1 MKHIKRLKDIGI
13 ASGVGAIM
21 AFGLAGCGGESS
33 SSGAQESAVQQAVQK
48 QGATVFIEKNS
59 DGSYKIA
66 DEFPSNETRIFLREA
81 GADGTMSERLLSQAE
96 IDKLLAEEN
105 AKIDAGTSNLT
116 NANLSSGSG
125 GLGLGEAILASAAGA
140 IIGSWIGSKLFN
152 NPAYQNSRQGAY
164 QNPSAYNRS
173 VNSFNKAGTANAAA
187 GTPRSSNTGK
197 SGFFGGGSGSG
208 SSQATGG

>member
-21 AFGLAGCGGESS
+21 AFGLVGCGGESS

-81 GADGTMSERLLSQAE
+81 GVDFDERY
-96 IDKLLAEEN
+96 I
-105 AKIDAGTSNLT
+105 
-116 NANLSSGSG
+116 
-125 GLGLGEAILASAAGA
+125 
-140 IIGSWIGSKLFN
+140 
-152 NPAYQNSRQGAY
+152 
-164 QNPSAYNRS
+164 
-173 VNSFNKAGTANAAA
+173 
-187 GTPRSSNTGK
+187 
-197 SGFFGGGSGSG
+197 
-208 SSQATGG
+208 

>member
-1 MKHIKRLKDIGI
+1 MKHIKRLKDIGV

-21 AFGLAGCGGESS
+21 AFGLAGCGESGSTGS
-33 SSGAQESAVQQAVQK
+33 SLEQTVQK
-48 QGATVFIEKNS
+48 QDATVFIEKNS

-96 IDKLLAEEN
+96 IDKLLQEEN
-105 AKIDAGTSNLT
+105 AKIEAGESGLT
-116 NANLSSGSG
+116 NSTLSSGSG

-152 NPAYQNSRQGAY
+152 NPAYQNSRQNAY
-164 QNPSAYNRS
+164 KNPSAYNRS
-173 VNSFNKAGTANAAA
+173 VNSFNKAGTASAASKA
-187 GTPRSSNTGK
+187 GNSGR

>member
-1 MKHIKRLKDIGI
+1 MKHIKRLKDIGV

-21 AFGLAGCGGESS
+21 AFGLAGCGESGSTGS
-33 SSGAQESAVQQAVQK
+33 SLEQTVQK

-105 AKIDAGTSNLT
+105 AKIEAGESGLT
-116 NANLSSGSG
+116 NSTLSSGSG

-152 NPAYQNSRQGAY
+152 NPAYQNSRQNAY
-164 QNPSAYNRS
+164 KNPSAYNRS
-173 VNSFNKAGTANAAA
+173 VNSFNKAGTASAASKA
-187 GTPRSSNTGK
+187 GNSGR

>member
-1 MKHIKRLKDIGI
+1 MKHIKRLKDIGV
-13 ASGVGAIM
+13 ASGVGAII
-21 AFGLAGCGGESS
+21 AFGLAGCGESGSTGS
-33 SSGAQESAVQQAVQK
+33 SLEQTVQK

-96 IDKLLAEEN
+96 IDKLLQEEN
-105 AKIDAGTSNLT
+105 AKIEAGESGLT
-116 NANLSSGSG
+116 NSTLSSGSG

-152 NPAYQNSRQGAY
+152 NPAYQNSRQNAY
-164 QNPSAYNRS
+164 KNPSAYNRS
-173 VNSFNKAGTANAAA
+173 VNSFNKAGTASAASKA
-187 GTPRSSNTGK
+187 GNSGR

>member
-1 MKHIKRLKDIGI
+1 MVKHIKRLKDIGV

-21 AFGLAGCGGESS
+21 AFGLAGCGESGSTGS
-33 SSGAQESAVQQAVQK
+33 SLEQTVQK

-96 IDKLLAEEN
+96 IDKLLQEEN
-105 AKIDAGTSNLT
+105 AKIEAGESGLT
-116 NANLSSGSG
+116 NSTLSSGSG

-152 NPAYQNSRQGAY
+152 NPAYQNSRQNAY
-164 QNPSAYNRS
+164 KNPSAYNRS
-173 VNSFNKAGTANAAA
+173 VNSFNKAGTASAASKA
-187 GTPRSSNTGK
+187 GNSGR

>member
-1 MKHIKRLKDIGI
+1 MKHIKRLKDIGV

-21 AFGLAGCGGESS
+21 AFGLAGCGESGSTGS
-33 SSGAQESAVQQAVQK
+33 SLEQTVQK

-96 IDKLLAEEN
+96 IDKLLQEEN
-105 AKIDAGTSNLT
+105 AKIEAGESGLT
-116 NANLSSGSG
+116 NSTLSSGSG
-125 GLGLGEAILASAAGA
+125 GLGLGEAILTSAAGA

-152 NPAYQNSRQGAY
+152 NPAYQNSRQNAY
-164 QNPSAYNRS
+164 KNPSAYNRS
-173 VNSFNKAGTANAAA
+173 VNSFNKAGTASAASKA
-187 GTPRSSNTGK
+187 GNSGR

>member
-1 MKHIKRLKDIGI
+1 MKHIQRLKDIGV

-21 AFGLAGCGGESS
+21 AFGLAGCGESGSTGS
-33 SSGAQESAVQQAVQK
+33 SLEQTVQK

-96 IDKLLAEEN
+96 IDKLLQEEN
-105 AKIDAGTSNLT
+105 AKIEAGESGLT
-116 NANLSSGSG
+116 NSTLSSGSG

-152 NPAYQNSRQGAY
+152 NPAYQNSRQNAY
-164 QNPSAYNRS
+164 KNPSAYNRS
-173 VNSFNKAGTANAAA
+173 VNSFNKAGTASAASKA
-187 GTPRSSNTGK
+187 GNSGR

>member
-1 MKHIKRLKDIGI
+1 MKHIKRLKDIGV

-21 AFGLAGCGGESS
+21 AFGLAGCGESGSTGS
-33 SSGAQESAVQQAVQK
+33 SLEQTVQK

-105 AKIDAGTSNLT
+105 AKIEAGESGLT
-116 NANLSSGSG
+116 NSTLSSGSG

-152 NPAYQNSRQGAY
+152 NPAYQNSRQNAY
-164 QNPSAYNRS
+164 KNPSAYNRS
-173 VNSFNKAGTANAAA
+173 VNSFNKAGTASTASKA
-187 GTPRSSNTGK
+187 GNSGR

>member
-1 MKHIKRLKDIGI
+1 MKHIKRLKDIGV

-21 AFGLAGCGGESS
+21 AFGLAGCGESGSTGS
-33 SSGAQESAVQQAVQK
+33 SLEQTVQK

-96 IDKLLAEEN
+96 IDKLLQEEN
-105 AKIDAGTSNLT
+105 AKIEAGESGLT
-116 NANLSSGSG
+116 NSTLSSGSG

-152 NPAYQNSRQGAY
+152 NPAYQNSRQNAY
-164 QNPSAYNRS
+164 KNPSAYNRS
-173 VNSFNKAGTANAAA
+173 VNSFNKAGTASVASKA
-187 GTPRSSNTGK
+187 GNSGR

>member
-1 MKHIKRLKDIGI
+1 MKHIKRLKDIGV

-21 AFGLAGCGGESS
+21 AFGLAGCGESGSTGS
-33 SSGAQESAVQQAVQK
+33 SLEQTVQK

-96 IDKLLAEEN
+96 IDKLLQEES
-105 AKIDAGTSNLT
+105 AKIEAGESGLT
-116 NANLSSGSG
+116 NSTLSSGSG

-152 NPAYQNSRQGAY
+152 NPAYQNSRQNAY
-164 QNPSAYNRS
+164 KNPSAYNRS
-173 VNSFNKAGTANAAA
+173 VNSFNKAGTASAASKA
-187 GTPRSSNTGK
+187 GNSGR

>member
-1 MKHIKRLKDIGI
+1 MKHIKRLKDIGV

-21 AFGLAGCGGESS
+21 AFGLAGCGESGSTGS
-33 SSGAQESAVQQAVQK
+33 SLEQTVQK
-48 QGATVFIEKNS
+48 KGATVFIEKNS

-96 IDKLLAEEN
+96 IDKLLQEEN
-105 AKIDAGTSNLT
+105 AKIEAGESGLT
-116 NANLSSGSG
+116 NSTLSSGSG

-152 NPAYQNSRQGAY
+152 NPAYQNSRQNAY
-164 QNPSAYNRS
+164 KNPSAYNRS
-173 VNSFNKAGTANAAA
+173 VNSFNKAGTASAASKA
-187 GTPRSSNTGK
+187 GNSGR

-208 SSQATGG
+208 SNQATGG

>member
-1 MKHIKRLKDIGI
+1 MKHIKRLKDIGV

-21 AFGLAGCGGESS
+21 AFGLAGCGESGSTGS
-33 SSGAQESAVQQAVQK
+33 SLEQTVQK

-96 IDKLLAEEN
+96 IDKLLQEEN
-105 AKIDAGTSNLT
+105 AKIEAGESGLT
-116 NANLSSGSG
+116 NSTLSSGSG

-152 NPAYQNSRQGAY
+152 NPAYQNSRQNAY
-164 QNPSAYNRS
+164 KNPSAYNRS
-173 VNSFNKAGTANAAA
+173 INSFNKAGTASAASKA
-187 GTPRSSNTGK
+187 GNSGR

>member
-1 MKHIKRLKDIGI
+1 MKHIKRLKDIGV

-21 AFGLAGCGGESS
+21 AFGLAGCEENGSTGSS
-33 SSGAQESAVQQAVQK
+33 LEQTIQK

-96 IDKLLAEEN
+96 IDKLLQEEN
-105 AKIDAGTSNLT
+105 AKIEAGESGLT
-116 NANLSSGSG
+116 NSTLSSGSG

-152 NPAYQNSRQGAY
+152 NPAYQNSRQNAY
-164 QNPSAYNRS
+164 KNPSAYNRS
-173 VNSFNKAGTANAAA
+173 VNSFNKAGTASAASKA
-187 GTPRSSNTGK
+187 GNSGR

>member
-1 MKHIKRLKDIGI
+1 MKHIKRLKDIGV

-21 AFGLAGCGGESS
+21 AFGLAGCGESGSTGS
-33 SSGAQESAVQQAVQK
+33 SLEQTVQK

-96 IDKLLAEEN
+96 IDKLLQEEN
-105 AKIDAGTSNLT
+105 AKIEAGESGLT
-116 NANLSSGSG
+116 NSTLSSGSG

-152 NPAYQNSRQGAY
+152 NPAYQNSRQNAY
-164 QNPSAYNRS
+164 KNPSAYNRS
-173 VNSFNKAGTANAAA
+173 VNSFNKAGTASTTSKA
-187 GTPRSSNTGK
+187 GNSGR

>member
-1 MKHIKRLKDIGI
+1 MKHIKRLKDIGV

-21 AFGLAGCGGESS
+21 AFGLAGCGESGSTGS
-33 SSGAQESAVQQAVQK
+33 SLEQTVQK

-96 IDKLLAEEN
+96 IDKLLQEEN
-105 AKIDAGTSNLT
+105 AKIEAGESGLT
-116 NANLSSGSG
+116 NSTLSSGSG

-152 NPAYQNSRQGAY
+152 NPAYQNSRQNAY
-164 QNPSAYNRS
+164 KNPSAYNRS
-173 VNSFNKAGTANAAA
+173 VNSFNKVGTASAASKA
-187 GTPRSSNTGK
+187 GNSGR

>member
-1 MKHIKRLKDIGI
+1 MKHIKRLKDIGV

-21 AFGLAGCGGESS
+21 AFGLAGCGESGSTGS
-33 SSGAQESAVQQAVQK
+33 SLEQTIQK

-96 IDKLLAEEN
+96 IDKLLQEEN
-105 AKIDAGTSNLT
+105 AKIEAGESGLT
-116 NANLSSGSG
+116 NSTLSSGSG

-152 NPAYQNSRQGAY
+152 NPAYQNSRQNAY
-164 QNPSAYNRS
+164 KNPSAYNRS
-173 VNSFNKAGTANAAA
+173 VNSFNKAGTASAASKA
-187 GTPRSSNTGK
+187 GNSGR